1 VDAPQPPPQEPGP
14 WGEPSQW
21 PAPQTATA
29 GQPPSIRLAVRL
41 MWLGAALSVLG
52 IFFSLAQRDETRD
65 LIADANPS
73 YSESQLDTETDAAMT
88 RAVVGALI
96 AAGLW
101 LLMAQTNGKGR
112 PWARIVAT
120 VLGAINGLFLLLFL
134 VAGLLTGLGVVS
146 ALASLVLAVTIL
158 MLLYRPESNRYYDV
172 MSGRTGY

>member
-1 VDAPQPPPQEPGP
+1 MEISHLYRIFAREIP
-14 WGEPSQW
+14 WHAKLRAARSWRPS
-21 PAPQTATA
+21 PL
-29 GQPPSIRLAVRL
+29 LADQ
-41 MWLGAALSVLG
+41 GHKAAV
-52 IFFSLAQRDETRD
+52 AQRDETRD

-172 MSGRTGY
+172 MSGRAGY